1 MKNITTIILAA
12 GKSKRFNSQKS
23 KILQEIADRPLI
35 DYVFSIAQKI
45 SKEKVVIVCNKN
57 NIEFFSKKFNKCKIV
72 LQNKPKGTADAVY
85 SAKKYV
91 LKNTNILIL
100 YGDVP
105 LIKETSI
112 KKLIRSSKSSKNPRS
127 ILAFNAKNP
136 YGYGRVETR
145 GKNVIRVTEEF
156 QANEKVRKV
165 LLCNSGIMFCS
176 YNFLFLNLEKIS
188 NRNIKKE
195 KLLTDLFEIAH

>member
-23 KILQEIADRPLI
+23 KVLQEIADRPLI
-35 DYVFSIAQKI
+35 DYVFSIAQNL
-45 SKEKVVIVCNKN
+45 SKEKVVIVCNKE
-57 NIEFFSKKFNKCKIV
+57 NIEYFRKKFNKCKIV

-105 LIKETSI
+105 LIKESSI
-112 KKLIRSSKSSKNPRS
+112 KRLIKSSKLS
-127 ILAFNAKNP
+127 K
-136 YGYGRVETR
+136 
-145 GKNVIRVTEEF
+145 
-156 QANEKVRKV
+156 RK
-165 LLCNSGIMFCS
+165 
-176 YNFLFLNLEKIS
+176 
-188 NRNIKKE
+188 
-195 KLLTDLFEIAH
+195 KL

>member
-12 GKSKRFNSQKS
+12 GESKRFNSQKS
-23 KILQEIADRPLI
+23 KVLQEIADRPLI

-72 LQNKPKGTADAVY
+72 LQNKPKGTADAVF

-112 KKLIRSSKSSKNPRS
+112 KKLIRSSKNP
-127 ILAFNAKNP
+127 LV
-136 YGYGRVETR
+136 Y
-145 GKNVIRVTEEF
+145 
-156 QANEKVRKV
+156 
-165 LLCNSGIMFCS
+165 
-176 YNFLFLNLEKIS
+176 
-188 NRNIKKE
+188 
-195 KLLTDLFEIAH
+195 